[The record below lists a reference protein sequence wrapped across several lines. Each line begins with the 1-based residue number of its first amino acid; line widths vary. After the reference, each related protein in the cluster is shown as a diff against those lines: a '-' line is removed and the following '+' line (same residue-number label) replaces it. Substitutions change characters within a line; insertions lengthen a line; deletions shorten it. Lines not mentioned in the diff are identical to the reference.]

1 MPQYD
6 LRGIKVAKYNFSNN
20 AVSYTDP
27 LVAGDA
33 MAVTLELKFAEG
45 RLYAESALA
54 EYMREPTGGT
64 ISIGVKYLP
73 DAVQQLLF
81 GSRAKTRSIGSGQ
94 SAKNIGSLVIG
105 AKEEG
110 DYVGVAFYAPDR
122 IDGAKKFTCVK
133 IAKAMFG
140 PPSMSFQTKGESIVF
155 NTPTTTGEFL
165 ADDSET
171 QDLIEVAVCD
181 TEADAIAWRDGVLA

>member
-33 MAVTLELKFAEG
+33 MAATLELKFAEG

-140 PPSMSFQTKGESIVF
+140 PPSMSFKTKGESIVF

>member
-20 AVSYTDP
+20 AVSYTNP

-33 MAVTLELKFAEG
+33 MAATLELKFAEG

-54 EYMREPTGGT
+54 EYVREPTGGT

-94 SAKNIGSLVIG
+94 SAKDIGSLVIG

-122 IDGAKKFTCVK
+122 IDGVKKFTCVK

-140 PPSMSFQTKGESIVF
+140 PPSMSLQTKGESIQF

-165 ADDSET
+165 PDDSAT